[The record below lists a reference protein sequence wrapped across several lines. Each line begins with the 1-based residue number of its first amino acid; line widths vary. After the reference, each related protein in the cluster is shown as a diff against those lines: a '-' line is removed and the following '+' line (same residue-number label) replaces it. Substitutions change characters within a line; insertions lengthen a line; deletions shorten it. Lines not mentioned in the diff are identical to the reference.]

1 LGDEAEIALASS
13 VSNPS
18 GTTKQ
23 LKKRKVLLLG
33 AGISKSI
40 SPELNNKAYRELGLD
55 MEYSLCEIPE
65 DSFDSKLE
73 ELVGDERVLGFNV
86 TIPFKEKIISH
97 LNWLDPVARIIGAVN
112 LVVISADR
120 KKLSGYNTDVD
131 GVVASLSKLGLI
143 GHSGQVAVILGA
155 GGAARACV
163 YALLSNGFDKIR
175 ILNRSEKRARELASS
190 FSKYFPEKGIVC
202 FGLTSGDLETALPDA
217 DLLVNTIPIA
227 VQIPFEVSFV
237 SAQNKI
243 KYLDLNYRKNPP
255 ILRAAK
261 RDGVPSIDGALMLVE
276 QAARSFEILT
286 GISAPRK
293 TMMLAAKRQSSH

>member
-1 LGDEAEIALASS
+1 MSSS
-13 VSNPS
+13 VTDPS
-18 GTTKQ
+18 GNSTKQ

-33 AGISKSI
+33 AGVSKSI
-40 SPELNNKAYRELGLD
+40 SPGINNKAYRELGLD
-55 MEYSLCEIPE
+55 IEYSLCEIPE

-73 ELVGDERVLGFNV
+73 ELVSDERVLGFNV
-86 TIPFKEKIISH
+86 TIPFKERIIDH
-97 LNWLDPVARIIGAVN
+97 LDWLDPIARVVGAVN
-112 LVVISADR
+112 LVVISPDR

-143 GHSGQVAVILGA
+143 GRSGQIAVILGA

-163 YALLSNGFDKIR
+163 FALLSNGFDRVR
-175 ILNRSEKRARELASS
+175 ILNRTEERARELVSS
-190 FSKYFPEKGIVC
+190 FSKYFPRKEIES
-202 FGLTSGDLETALPDA
+202 FGMTSRDLETALVDA
-217 DLLVNTIPIA
+217 DLLINTMPMA
-227 VQIPFEVSFV
+227 VQIPFELSFA

-243 KYLDLNYRKNPP
+243 KCLDLNYRKNPP
-255 ILRAAK
+255 VLRAAK

-293 TMMLAAKRQSSH
+293 TMMLAAKRQPGHQ